1 MTQPSASGSL
11 LASLEIF
18 RATPF
23 PDKQWADISPDA
35 KILVSSLLSRNLLE
49 GHQQSKKK
57 DRKSVEFG
65 YFKRFASIFC
75 FRQVLSHSWVT
86 GCQSSAQ
93 TLVTPRQLQK
103 QSSIQELNQFVNTTM
118 AINRCISLESPE
130 KKRFKLRLM
139 NWKSVEIAN
148 HSTSSRENLK
158 LKNRLMSFSRT
169 IDLEYTVKFCSIDEG
184 L

>member
-1 MTQPSASGSL
+1 MYRRGVATYYSKQRYLLEIFKASCLKEDQRWCLLFRPYDSKIQIDLEKKKVVYLVRDLSYDAAFGIWHGSL

-65 YFKRFASIFC
+65 YF
-75 FRQVLSHSWVT
+75 
-86 GCQSSAQ
+86 
-93 TLVTPRQLQK
+93 
-103 QSSIQELNQFVNTTM
+103 
-118 AINRCISLESPE
+118 
-130 KKRFKLRLM
+130 
-139 NWKSVEIAN
+139 
-148 HSTSSRENLK
+148 
-158 LKNRLMSFSRT
+158 
-169 IDLEYTVKFCSIDEG
+169 
-184 L
+184 